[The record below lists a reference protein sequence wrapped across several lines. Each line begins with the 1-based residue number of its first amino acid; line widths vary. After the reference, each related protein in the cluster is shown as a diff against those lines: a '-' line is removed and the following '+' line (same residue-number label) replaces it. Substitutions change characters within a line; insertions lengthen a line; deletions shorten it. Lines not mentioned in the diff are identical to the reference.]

1 MNFESKP
8 EVWSVSS
15 VYHKQVG
22 NKISISSKERIN
34 SRPRLSQEKKKKDLG
49 DFKFYVYRWLQ
60 PKQPSS
66 HHVSVLVTASCL
78 APSTMSGTINVYQ
91 MNY

>member
-22 NKISISSKERIN
+22 NKISIVTG
-34 SRPRLSQEKKKKDLG
+34 KKKKDLG
-49 DFKFYVYRWLQ
+49 DFKFHVPSWLQ

-66 HHVSVLVTASCL
+66 HQVFVLVTASCV
-78 APSTMSGTINVYQ
+78 APSTVSGTINVYQ